1 MAKRQKRQREHVPDY
16 TPAGAP
22 GLRLVVR
29 LFRYEKPPQGTY
41 RQYVIVP
48 GRAAKLTVKSASHAA
63 VLWEH
68 IEDTI
73 KWFAEGIEREG

>member
-1 MAKRQKRQREHVPDY
+1 MKTRQTRQRARVTDY

-29 LFRYEKPPQGTY
+29 LFQYERPPQAKY

-48 GRAAKLTVKSASHAA
+48 GRAAKLTVRSDTQIIA
-63 VLWEH
+63 LWTR
-68 IEDTI
+68 IERRI
-73 KWFAEGIEREG
+73 AQFAQDMEREG